1 MYLPSKSVVGSIYLP
16 FIGTDLRGK
25 SLFEYGK
32 HKMNG
37 KYRFFRVL
45 NIFFVR
51 VFQGGGALL
60 PIYGYKILKIKE

>member
-1 MYLPSKSVVGSIYLP
+1 
-16 FIGTDLRGK
+16 
-25 SLFEYGK
+25 
-32 HKMNG
+32 MNG